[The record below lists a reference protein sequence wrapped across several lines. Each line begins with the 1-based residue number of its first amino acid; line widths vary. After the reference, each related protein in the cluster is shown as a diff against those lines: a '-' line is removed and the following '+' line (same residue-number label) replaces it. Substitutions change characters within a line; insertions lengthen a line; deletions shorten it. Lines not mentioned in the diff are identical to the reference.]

1 MCNPTLAVA
10 GLTAGMQYQQSIT
23 QQKYAEMQ
31 AKRQNEIA
39 LANLEYRRKASSLK
53 LRQSTEKNLAKMAE
67 AEKLI
72 KRKRAT
78 FKAAKTF
85 DGNTFNTLLANY
97 YRSEGNYRNTVLG
110 NIQKNKF
117 QFSETQKAL
126 TTQYDAQSTYVIA
139 PDYMYTAGASA
150 LSFAND
156 YYDYKAKK
164 NANNVNYDYYDY
176 NFNTDGTT

>member
-1 MCNPTLAVA
+1 MCNPTLAISA
-10 GLTAGMQYQQSIT
+10 LTAGLQYQQAIT
-23 QQKYAEMQ
+23 LQKNEEMK

-97 YRSEGNYRNTVLG
+97 YRSEGNYRNVVLG

-117 QFSETQKAL
+117 QFDRTQEAL

-156 YYDYKAKK
+156 YYSYKAKK